1 MRLLGPRAPRG
12 PRRGSP
18 AGVADSPARSRANTL
33 RFLPNEFYATCG
45 RGACGPNKK
54 LTIQLK
60 LTHYLFLPGCDSTEM
75 IRYNPVFEIGTKTNM
90 LKVARKF
97 LIRGN
102 VQGVGYR
109 FFAQR
114 AAARHQVVGY
124 VRNCADGTVEALAE
138 GPARDVEEFRN
149 DLAAGPQWAS
159 VDNVEEISLD
169 PTGNYS
175 SFRIER

>member
-1 MRLLGPRAPRG
+1 M
-12 PRRGSP
+12 
-18 AGVADSPARSRANTL
+18 
-33 RFLPNEFYATCG
+33 F
-45 RGACGPNKK
+45 
-54 LTIQLK
+54 
-60 LTHYLFLPGCDSTEM
+60 
-75 IRYNPVFEIGTKTNM
+75 
-90 LKVARKF
+90 KVARKF

-138 GPARDVEEFRN
+138 GPAADVDEFKN

-169 PTGNYS
+169 PTGHYS